1 MIIKK
6 IVWFLGNNICNLS
19 YDLKEDLFSAN
30 VELWTNLV
38 VLQVFVSSLRLGR
51 AAVKSMFLR
60 ILKHLLS
67 GFSYRLE
74 MGLTKLSGMHRTRL
88 GEDGVI
94 AETMESGR

>member
-1 MIIKK
+1 
-6 IVWFLGNNICNLS
+6 
-19 YDLKEDLFSAN
+19 
-30 VELWTNLV
+30 
-38 VLQVFVSSLRLGR
+38 
-51 AAVKSMFLR
+51 MFLR

-94 AETMESGR
+94 AETMESER